1 MFFKKINFIFGN
13 LIEVFEKENQDFFKE
28 NFEKLKGKIG
38 RVFKHMSVN
47 NNAIKGGY
55 ESGFVS
61 SSLQNLS
68 FSNGL
73 KYFSGIGI
81 FDIFPLLVFDFES
94 ENFERQINLLK
105 MDYLCYYRKQLKGR
119 NPFLLY
125 LKNKYRSLIKL
136 LMEQENMGL
145 IIPKESFLSE
155 IFFILLKKDY
165 PKLIEKFELKNSN
178 VKESIKYRLKWI
190 ALMENTHK
198 NHAKILQNKLIG
210 NALKFGLNDFE

>member
-38 RVFKHMSVN
+38 RVFKQMSVN
-47 NNAIKGGY
+47 NNSIKSGA

-68 FSNGL
+68 FSNSL
-73 KYFSGIGI
+73 KYFSCIGI

-105 MDYLCYYRKQLKGR
+105 MDYLSYYRKQIKGT

-125 LKNKYRSLIKL
+125 LKNKYRSLIKIL
-136 LMEQENMGL
+136 TEQENMGL
-145 IIPKESFLSE
+145 IFPKEGFLSE
-155 IFFILLKKDY
+155 IFFILLKKNN

-178 VKESIKYRLKWI
+178 GKESIKNRLKWI
-190 ALMENTHK
+190 TLMENAHK
-198 NHAKILQNKLIG
+198 NHAKIIQNKSVG
-210 NALKFGLNDFE
+210 NAVKFGLNDFE